1 MIKRKIKNYF
11 NLQKIFKEYRRSS
24 TLFWESKIDS
34 DIDEDGLISLEISEY
49 NPLEMEVVQCALN
62 TIRKKNNFKASL
74 ISFSEKGTCISFEIF
89 KIYFSANLMA
99 FSILMRSPLEKA
111 ITKALENPFS
121 CMATLCFLAPSKSL
135 TKIPV

>member
-24 TLFWESKIDS
+24 LEFWESKIDS

-74 ISFSEKGTCISFEIF
+74 ILSNF
-89 KIYFSANLMA
+89 KIKDLLFLHLFRSFNN
-99 FSILMRSPLEKA
+99 SIIYWRYNINQKLV
-111 ITKALENPFS
+111 I
-121 CMATLCFLAPSKSL
+121 
-135 TKIPV
+135 KIPYSRRVHLYLKKIFSS

>member
-74 ISFSEKGTCISFEIF
+74 ILSNF
-89 KIYFSANLMA
+89 KIKDLLFLHLFRSFNN
-99 FSILMRSPLEKA
+99 SIIYWR
-111 ITKALENPFS
+111 
-121 CMATLCFLAPSKSL
+121 
-135 TKIPV
+135 